1 MIRLDVFWDPICPWC
16 YIGKTLLD
24 RALESRPQHPFA
36 IAWHPFQL
44 NPDMPPEGR
53 DRQAYLEAKFGGPE
67 RAQMVYGKIAEAA
80 RAAGVGIDFE
90 RITRTPNTLD
100 ALRLTH
106 WAEIEGK
113 QSLVA
118 GALFRAYF
126 REGRDIGDK
135 VTLATIAGSIGM
147 DAAATLRLLEGEADV
162 DAIRA
167 RDAHAR
173 ARGIDA
179 VPTFIIANQH
189 VLPGAQP
196 VKLWQQVIDEIG
208 TLGDQDDQ
216 QEDDRQ
222 EGAAA
227 DSGG

>member
-1 MIRLDVFWDPICPWC
+1 MIRLDIFWDPICPWC

-24 RALESRPQHPFA
+24 RALESRPAHPFA

-44 NPDMPPEGR
+44 NPDMPAGGR

-67 RAQMVYGKIAEAA
+67 RARMVYGKIAEAA
-80 RAAGVGIDFE
+80 RAAGVDIDFE

-100 ALRLTH
+100 ALRLAH
-106 WAEIEGK
+106 WAQIEGK
-113 QSLVA
+113 QSLAA

-135 VTLATIAGSIGM
+135 VTLATIAGAIGM
-147 DAAATLRLLEGEADV
+147 DSAATLRLLEGDADIET
-162 DAIRA
+162 IRT

-173 ARGIDA
+173 ARGINA
-179 VPTFIIANQH
+179 VPTFIIADQH

-196 VKLWQQVIDEIG
+196 VELWQQVIDEIG
-208 TLGDQDDQ
+208 SAGGEDGQ
-216 QEDDRQ
+216 QA
-222 EGAAA
+222 GAAP
-227 DSGG
+227 DPFG